1 MNTEKEITVYC
12 GSAADLPELFL
23 KAASSLGRAIA
34 ESGATLVTGAGR
46 TGMMGAVADAALAAG
61 GRVKGIIPR
70 FMVDRGWQ
78 HTGLSELVITT
89 DMHERKSLMARSVAC
104 VALPGGI
111 GTFEELCE
119 IITWR
124 QLGLFGGNIIIYNV
138 GAYYDP
144 LLAMFDKAI
153 ATGFMK
159 ADHRGLFTVATTAE
173 EVIAAAFAEARTTSF
188 TPKF

>member
-12 GSAADLPELFL
+12 GSSSTLPEVYLD
-23 KAASSLGRAIA
+23 AAAALGRAIA
-34 ESGATLVTGAGR
+34 EAGATVVTGAGR
-46 TGMMGAVADAALAAG
+46 TGMMDAVADAALAAG

-70 FMVDRGWQ
+70 FMVERGWQ
-78 HTGLSELVITT
+78 HDGLSELVITS
-89 DMHERKSLMARSVAC
+89 DMHERKSLMARSSAC

-124 QLGLFGGNIIIYNV
+124 QLGLFGGNIIIFNV
-138 GAYYDP
+138 EGYYDP
-144 LLAMFDKAI
+144 LLAMFGKAI
-153 ATGFMK
+153 ETGFMRP
-159 ADHRGLFTVATTAE
+159 DHRGLFIVATSAAE
-173 EVIAAAFAEARTTSF
+173 VVAAALSDPDRRSF